1 MQTNRYHPLIVSLH
15 WLIFL
20 LFAVALI
27 AIEYRGQ
34 LPKGDPAIG
43 NVMAIHKQAGVLVF
57 VFAIVRLLTRLSTT
71 APAIL
76 SRWPLIRFVAHA
88 IHVVLYSLMFAL
100 PITGT
105 LLSQS
110 SGRAVMLF
118 GWTLPTLV
126 EKNPGLHDS
135 IESVHVFLGNSVY
148 FLVGLHV
155 LAALWHHF
163 VLRDQTLLHMSFRK
177 QN

>member
-1 MQTNRYHPLIVSLH
+1 MQTNRYHPFIVSLH
-15 WLIFL
+15 WLTVL
-20 LFAVALI
+20 LFAVALV

-43 NVMAIHKQAGVLVF
+43 GVMAIHKQAGVLVF
-57 VFAIVRLLTRLSTT
+57 ILVIVRLLARMVTT
-71 APAIL
+71 APAVL
-76 SRWPLIRFVAHA
+76 GRWPLIRLAAHA
-88 IHVVLYSLMFAL
+88 MHVALYGVMFAL

-110 SGRAVMLF
+110 GDHAVTLF

-126 EKNPGLHDS
+126 MKNPGLHDI
-135 IESVHVFLGNSVY
+135 IEPVHEFLGNSVY
-148 FLVGLHV
+148 FLVGLHA

-163 VLRDQTLLHMSFRK
+163 MLRDQTLLHMSFRK